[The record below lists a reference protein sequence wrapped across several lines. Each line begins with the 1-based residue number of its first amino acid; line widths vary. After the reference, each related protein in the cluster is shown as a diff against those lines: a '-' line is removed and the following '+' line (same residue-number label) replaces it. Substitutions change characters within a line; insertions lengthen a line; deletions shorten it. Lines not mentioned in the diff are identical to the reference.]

1 GSRRPGSKRRKSSRC
16 RAGRPVDGRGMS
28 ATYIEMFE
36 RGQVVVPL
44 IHLGL
49 AAGVT
54 IHVLLTKREAGSSV
68 AWIGLAWLTPILGS
82 VLYLLLGINRVRR
95 RALNLRRPRPV
106 ARTAKATRDAKR
118 DDHLAALERAGLRIT
133 ERPTEDGND
142 VCILRNG
149 DHA

>member
-68 AWIGLAWLTPILGS
+68 AWIGLAWLAPILGS

-95 RALNLRRPRPV
+95 RALNLRGHRPTDLV
-106 ARTAKATRDAKR
+106 DGSAITAGR
-118 DDHLAALERAGLRIT
+118 DDYLAQLEQAGYRIT
-133 ERPTEDGND
+133 NRPAEKGN
-142 VCILRNG
+142 
-149 DHA
+149 